1 MQRPHF
7 LALGLSLAAS
17 VAAPLLAQ
25 RTPPAVYDASR
36 TVRIEGPVTKV
47 EWATPH
53 TFVFVNARNA
63 AGAVLNW
70 AVRVGSPEQLERGGW
85 TPGTLRV
92 GDVVVVVGAA
102 ATDASRQVAAL
113 SVVLK
118 AGNRELFTAGAASRA
133 SASSSASPRWPDG
146 RVRLGAPPG
155 QKGYWGAASTRA
167 LSENSNSPVRVN
179 DDGLL
184 ANLAD
189 ADRVAPFQPWARSLY
204 LYRQRTR
211 LKDDPM
217 ARCYPPGGPRQFQIP
232 GGFQFVEQPA
242 LGRILVLLGG
252 GNRNWR
258 VIHTDGRPPEQ
269 AAEAVLSFYGT
280 SVGRWEKDTLVVE
293 SSGYNE
299 RFWFSKGGLPHTE
312 ALRLVERFSRPNLG
326 TLRYEVTVN
335 DPRTYTRPWTGGWS
349 AQWVPDS
356 EIKEWFCED
365 TPELAVL
372 Q

>member
-1 MQRPHF
+1 MRRLLV
-7 LALGLSLAAS
+7 LAVGLSLA
-17 VAAPLLAQ
+17 VNLAAPLFAQ
-25 RTPPAVYDASR
+25 RASPAVYDPAR
-36 TVRIEGPVTKV
+36 VVRFEGTVTKV

-63 AGAVLNW
+63 AGAVVNW
-70 AVRVGSPEQLERGGW
+70 AVRVGSPEELERAGW
-85 TPGTLRV
+85 TLATVRA
-92 GDVVVVVGAA
+92 GDVVVVEGAQ
-102 ATDASRQVAAL
+102 ATGASPQVAAR
-113 SVVLK
+113 SVALK
-118 AGNRELFTAGAASRA
+118 AGNRRLFTAGAAPPA
-133 SASSSASPRWPDG
+133 TASSAPAPRWPDG

-155 QKGYWGAASTRA
+155 QKGYWGTASARA
-167 LSENSNSPVRVN
+167 LVENGNTPIRVTE
-179 DDGLL
+179 DGLL

-189 ADRVAPFQPWARSLY
+189 ADRVAPFQPWAKALY

-217 ARCYPPGGPRQFQIP
+217 GRCYPPGGPRQFQIP

-258 VIHTDGRPPEQ
+258 VIHTDGRPAEQ
-269 AAEAVLSFYGT
+269 AAEAVLTFYGT

-299 RFWFSKGGLPHTE
+299 RFWLSAGGLPHTE
-312 ALRLVERFSRPNLG
+312 ALRLVERFTRPNLG
-326 TLRYEVTVN
+326 TLRYEVTVD
-335 DPRTYTRPWTGGWS
+335 DPRTFTRPWTGGWTV
-349 AQWVPDS
+349 QWVPDA
-356 EIKEWFCED
+356 EIKESFCED
-365 TPELAVL
+365 TPELSGA

>member
-1 MQRPHF
+1 MQRPLV
-7 LALGLSLAAS
+7 LALGLSLTAS
-17 VAAPLLAQ
+17 VAAPMFAQ
-25 RTPPAVYDASR
+25 RASPAVYDASR

-70 AVRVGSPEQLERGGW
+70 AVRAGSPEELERGGW

-92 GDVVVVVGAA
+92 GDVVVVVGAP
-102 ATDASRQVAAL
+102 ATDASRGVAAR

-118 AGNRELFTAGAASRA
+118 AGGRELFMAGAASRA
-133 SASSSASPRWPDG
+133 GVSSGPVPRWPDG

-155 QKGYWGAASTRA
+155 RRGYWGAASARA
-167 LSENSNSPVRVN
+167 LVENSPGPVRMN

-299 RFWFSKGGLPHTE
+299 RFWLTSGGLPHTE
-312 ALRLVERFSRPNLG
+312 ALRLVERFSRLTLG

-335 DPRTYTRPWTGGWS
+335 DPRTYTRPWTGGWTV
-349 AQWVPDS
+349 QWVPDV
-356 EIKEWFCED
+356 EIQESFCED
-365 TPELAVL
+365 TPELAVV

>member
-1 MQRPHF
+1 MQRPHVLTF
-7 LALGLSLAAS
+7 ILSLAAS
-17 VAAPLLAQ
+17 VATPLLAQ
-25 RTPPAVYDASR
+25 RASPAVYDAAR
-36 TVRIEGPVTKV
+36 TVRLEGAVTKID
-47 EWATPH
+47 WATPH
-53 TFVFVNARNA
+53 TWVFVNAKDA
-63 AGAVLNW
+63 AGAVVNW
-70 AVRVGSPEQLERGGW
+70 AVRVGSPEDLERSGW
-85 TPGTLRV
+85 APGTLRT
-92 GDVVVVVGAA
+92 GEVVVVEGSP
-102 ATDASRQVAAL
+102 ATGTSRQVAAR

-118 AGNRELFTAGAASRA
+118 AGNRRLFTAGAAPRAAAA
-133 SASSSASPRWPDG
+133 SAPAPRWPDG
-146 RVRLGAPPG
+146 RVRLGAPAG
-155 QKGYWGAASTRA
+155 QKGYWGAATARA
-167 LSENSNSPVRVN
+167 LTENSSTAVRMN
-179 DDGLL
+179 EDGLL
-184 ANLAD
+184 TNLAD
-189 ADRVAPFQPWARSLY
+189 ADRVAPFQPWARALY

-258 VIHTDGRPPEQ
+258 VISTDGRPPEQ

-299 RFWFSKGGLPHTE
+299 RFWLTSGGLPHTE

-326 TLRYEVTVN
+326 TLRYEVTVD
-335 DPRTYTRPWTGGWS
+335 DPRTYTRPWTGGWTV
-349 AQWVPDS
+349 QWVPDA
-356 EIKEWFCED
+356 EMREAFCED
-365 TPELAVL
+365 TPELAVV